1 MKITI
6 LPQGTLAIYEQIV
19 NQLKNAVVTG
29 ELKAGEA
36 LPSIRALAAD
46 LGVSVITTKRAYEEL
61 EKEGLVRS
69 VAGKG
74 FYVCEYNA
82 DYLKEKQLVLL
93 EKRLNEVIEEAK
105 QAGLAKEDFVE
116 MVQQVIGEFEEKFE
130 ERNLTMVV
138 HFDEEE
144 AIICADGRRLW
155 RVLENVFGNAS
166 KYAMENTRVY
176 VDVKVDRPNV
186 QLSLKNI
193 SAQPLNISAD
203 ELTERFIRGDVSRN
217 TEGSGLGLSIAKDL
231 VWLQGGEFKLYLDGD
246 LFKVTIEFKMK

>member
-82 DYLKEKQLVLL
+82 DYLQEKQLVLL

-116 MVQQVIGEFEEKFE
+116 MVQ
-130 ERNLTMVV
+130 
-138 HFDEEE
+138 
-144 AIICADGRRLW
+144 A
-155 RVLENVFGNAS
+155 
-166 KYAMENTRVY
+166 
-176 VDVKVDRPNV
+176 
-186 QLSLKNI
+186 
-193 SAQPLNISAD
+193 
-203 ELTERFIRGDVSRN
+203 
-217 TEGSGLGLSIAKDL
+217 
-231 VWLQGGEFKLYLDGD
+231 LY
-246 LFKVTIEFKMK
+246 EQ